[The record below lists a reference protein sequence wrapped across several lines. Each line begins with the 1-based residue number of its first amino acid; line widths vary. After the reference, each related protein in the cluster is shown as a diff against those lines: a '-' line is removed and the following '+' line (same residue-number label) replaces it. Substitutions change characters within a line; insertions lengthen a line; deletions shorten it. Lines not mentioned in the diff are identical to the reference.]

1 MEQEAVPDEVD
12 YRRCRCGTEERGRTL
27 AQLDCTAW
35 KMEEEEERR
44 AVHGRPAADADWR
57 GGAQEREAEWKC

>member
-1 MEQEAVPDEVD
+1 MEQEAAPGEVD
-12 YRRCRCGTEERGRTL
+12 YKRCRCGTEERGRTL

-35 KMEEEEERR
+35 KMEEEERR
-44 AVHGRPAADADWR
+44 AVHGRPAEDADWR